1 MKVNSLSRSLLF
13 CCISPAIA
21 FVPRALPMLA
31 RTLVTKSQSLLMS
44 SAEEKKDTGHMS
56 TGSGPKLSA
65 EEEKMLVAFRE
76 HQSKA
81 ARLSMAEEVRTLI
94 EQSIGFGVLSTNSDQ
109 YSGYP
114 TGSVVGFALQEGNGL
129 PYFVFSTMSAHTK
142 DVLKDGKVSLT
153 VMARDFQ
160 GAAEGRVVLI
170 GDCKKV
176 FDKDVVAKL
185 REKYLARHKDAY
197 WIDFGDFS
205 YFAMTSLQ
213 AVRFVGGFAMAGSV
227 TPEQYETAAPD
238 PIVAFAAPVMKH
250 MNDGKHAPTVFPLL
264 APLPNPFLPVRR
276 PFCSCRADHSDSTVA
291 MVKHYVGIP
300 CSEAQIVSLDRLGMM
315 VKAKLEVAGGGYSK
329 IRLPFPRPAD
339 DRKAIKEILVEMTNA
354 SA

>member
-1 MKVNSLSRSLLF
+1 MRLNMLSKSVLF
-13 CCISPAIA
+13 CCVSPALA
-21 FVPRALPMLA
+21 FAPRALPVLA
-31 RTLVTKSQSLLMS
+31 RSLVTKTRSMLLR
-44 SAEEKKDTGHMS
+44 ATEEKKETGHMA
-56 TGSGPKLSA
+56 TGNAPQMTP
-65 EEEKMLVAFRE
+65 EEEKMVAAFRE

-109 YSGYP
+109 YGGYP
-114 TGSVVGFALQEGNGL
+114 TGSVVGFQLQEGNGL

-153 VMARDFQ
+153 VMAKDFQ

-176 FDKDVVAKL
+176 FDKDEIAKL

-213 AVRFVGGFAMAGSV
+213 TVRYVGGFAMAGSV
-227 TPEQYETAAPD
+227 TPEQYEAAAPD
-238 PIVAFAAPVMKH
+238 PIAAFASPVIKH
-250 MNDGKHAPTVFPLL
+250 MNDGTWGP
-264 APLPNPFLPVRR
+264 
-276 PFCSCRADHSDSTVA
+276 CRA
-291 MVKHYVGIP
+291 
-300 CSEAQIVSLDRLGMM
+300 R
-315 VKAKLEVAGGGYSK
+315 GGDPPLTPSPPHPLSR
-329 IRLPFPRPAD
+329 IRQTTPTRRWPW
-339 DRKAIKEILVEMTNA
+339 
-354 SA
+354 